1 MPDFTNEKNQA
12 LLSPVPASEESES
25 RTVEDGVGL
34 CLSGGGY
41 RAMLFHV
48 GSLWRLNELGW
59 LPKIQRISSVSGGSI
74 TAAVLG
80 MNWKNLTFNAGV
92 ATNFGAEVVQPTRK
106 LAGASIDVA
115 SVVSGML
122 LPGVTIA
129 DRVAERYA
137 QLVFGYASLQDF
149 PDPPAP
155 EFVLC
160 ATNAQ
165 SGSLMRFSKKRL
177 ADWQVGELSQPSIS
191 LARAVAASAAFPPV
205 LSPAELHLKPGQ
217 MQPLDGAALNAPP
230 YSTDIVLSD
239 GGVYDNLGL
248 ETVWKRL
255 RTVLVSDAG
264 QKMAP
269 EPTPAGDWPRHMIR
283 ILDII
288 DNQVR
293 SLRKRQVIA
302 SYEDGSRSGAYWGIR
317 TNILDYQLAGVLDC
331 PHSSTLQ
338 LASVPTRLCSL
349 EERVQE
355 QLINWGYAVCDA
367 AMRKHVI
374 PGVDCN
380 EAAFPYPGGVS

>member
-1 MPDFTNEKNQA
+1 MPDFTKEKNKV
-12 LLSPVPASEESES
+12 LLSPFPASEEPGLGDV
-25 RTVEDGVGL
+25 VEGVGL

-48 GSLWRLNELGW
+48 GTLWRLNELGW
-59 LPKIQRISSVSGGSI
+59 LPKIQRVSSVSGGSI

-80 MNWKNLTFNAGV
+80 MNWKNLQFDAGV
-92 ATNFGAEVVQPTRK
+92 AKNFVAELVQPIRK
-106 LAGASIDVA
+106 LAGESIDVA
-115 SVVSGML
+115 SVISGML
-122 LPGVTIA
+122 LPGITIA

-137 QLVFGYASLQDF
+137 KLLFGDATLQAF

-160 ATNAQ
+160 STNVQ

-177 ADWQVGELSQPSIS
+177 ADWQVGELVQPTIL

-217 MQPLDGAALNAPP
+217 IVQMPGATLNAPP
-230 YSTDIVLSD
+230 YSTEMVLSD

-248 ETVWKRL
+248 EPVWKRL

-264 QKMAP
+264 QKMSP
-269 EPTPAGDWPRHMIR
+269 DPTPAGDWPRHMIR

-302 SYEDGSRSGAYWGIR
+302 SYEEGSRNGAYWGIR
-317 TNILDYQLAGVLDC
+317 TDIQDYQLANALPC
-331 PHSSTLQ
+331 PKTSTLR
-338 LASVPTRLCSL
+338 LASVPTRLSSL
-349 EERVQE
+349 EDQVQE
-355 QLINWGYAVCDA
+355 ELINWGYAVCDA

-374 PGVDCN
+374 PGVNCK
-380 EAAFPYPGGVS
+380 EAAFPYPGGVG